1 MKDFLLLMAH
11 ATSDDINYQHKDKS
25 GRAVLHVACVRG
37 HASVVQILL
46 WVRTISSQTTYYLP
60 NILCKVSLL
69 KVHFLTFG
77 FLCRCAV

>member
-46 WVRTISSQTTYYLP
+46 WVRTISSQTTIYQTHYVDIGREQDSSDRLP
-60 NILCKVSLL
+60 
-69 KVHFLTFG
+69 
-77 FLCRCAV
+77 